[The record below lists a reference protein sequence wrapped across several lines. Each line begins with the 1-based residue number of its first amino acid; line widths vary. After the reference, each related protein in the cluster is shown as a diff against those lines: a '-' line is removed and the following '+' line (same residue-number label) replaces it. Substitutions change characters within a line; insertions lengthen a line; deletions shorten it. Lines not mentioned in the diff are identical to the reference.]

1 LTYYIVL
8 PGYVVARV
16 HVVDRLHVVAQ
27 VLDEMKVQKEM
38 NREVLVNVAR
48 TSLRTK
54 VYSELADMLAEVSTC
69 PVVNNVLVTQLL
81 MQGLKF
87 HLFAS
92 PRQLNL
98 PPDK

>member
-1 LTYYIVL
+1 
-8 PGYVVARV
+8 
-16 HVVDRLHVVAQ
+16 
-27 VLDEMKVQKEM
+27 MKVKKDM

-81 MQGLKF
+81 NIPLVCQSVTTDFTIGQVKLLLVVAVGQF
-87 HLFAS
+87 SCLQTGFVIIT
-92 PRQLNL
+92 
-98 PPDK
+98 